1 MNNIPSFLQRD
12 DFMAR
17 HSDMV
22 AAARGEPL
30 TKEQIEARRKPNP
43 YVYDKATRTLHL
55 RELREIA
62 MAGLQQEFASNSL
75 FAQVM
80 ASAKDAK
87 IGTTLRIRLPS
98 DYKVG

>member
-22 AAARGEPL
+22 DAARGEPL
-30 TKEQIEARRKPNP
+30 TKEQIELRRMPSNQLWGKFF
-43 YVYDKATRTLHL
+43 KS
-55 RELREIA
+55 
-62 MAGLQQEFASNSL
+62 MQQHSLLVQAAASCR
-75 FAQVM
+75 
-80 ASAKDAK
+80 DAK